1 MKRMKSLVSWYEV
14 KMIGKKVGDTET
26 GMAGCL
32 GDRRVP
38 EITKHNHFR
47 EELKSPVMRWG

>member
-38 EITKHNHFR
+38 E
-47 EELKSPVMRWG
+47 ELKSPVMRWG